1 MLRQHDN
8 KSIHHHG
15 LQYVDK
21 RYIPGETA
29 CFLHEDVIRDG
40 KCFIVLHV
48 IFLFAQIVW
57 RRIVD
62 IVREIFVRI
71 RIY

>member
-1 MLRQHDN
+1 MLRKHDN

-21 RYIPGETA
+21 KFVLEETF
-29 CFLHEDVIRDG
+29 CSLHEGVIKDG
-40 KCFIVLHV
+40 KCFTALHV

-57 RRIVD
+57 KRIVD